1 MVETNINERTY
12 CEVHPDR
19 ETELRCNKCGRLMC
33 ADCAVSTPV
42 GYRCRECVRGI
53 RQKFYNAEPGDYM
66 RVALV
71 CAAACGIATGIVGIV
86 RIPLLFL
93 LLLGLPLGG
102 AIAELTVRAVNKR
115 RGEHIDRTAAAGA
128 AVGGLIGALAPV
140 FVQYNQIASQAA
152 ARGVSVPPL
161 TLDVLIEALLR
172 DWTTLI
178 FIALVTAAIYGRYRM
193 RA

>member
-1 MVETNINERTY
+1 MTEHAIEQKTY

-19 ETELRCNKCGRLMC
+19 ETALRCNKCARLMC
-33 ADCAVSTPV
+33 AECAVSTPV

-53 RQKFYNAEPGDYM
+53 RQKFYTAEPSDYL

-128 AVGGLIGALAPV
+128 AAGGLIGALTPI
-140 FVQYNQIASQAA
+140 FVQYNQFAQQAA
-152 ARGVSVPPL
+152 ARGIAVEPL
-161 TLDVLIEALLR
+161 TLDVLIQALLR
-172 DWTTLI
+172 DWALLI
-178 FIALVTAAIYGRYRM
+178 FVALVTAAIYGRYKM
-193 RA
+193 RS